1 MAHMYCING
10 VTVAVYFNSIL
21 AAVHFNFFEKCYKS
35 FGTFYHKRVLAMHS
49 ASVRSGIEPRPSREL
64 CSAKDSGSN

>member
-1 MAHMYCING
+1 MYCING

-35 FGTFYHKRVLAMHS
+35 FITLVLFTTKEFGNAFSLCAIRYRTKALKGTL
-49 ASVRSGIEPRPSREL
+49 
-64 CSAKDSGSN
+64 